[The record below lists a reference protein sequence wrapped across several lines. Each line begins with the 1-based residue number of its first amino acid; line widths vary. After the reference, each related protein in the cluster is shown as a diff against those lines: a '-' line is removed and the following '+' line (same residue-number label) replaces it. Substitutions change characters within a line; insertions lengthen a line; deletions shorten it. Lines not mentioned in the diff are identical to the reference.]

1 MLFFKNI
8 IKEMKLS
15 VQFLLAFLLV
25 LLLSTFDTGS
35 NYLLS
40 LKVERNSQFLSNSQ
54 EIIRHSTSLHKSMI
68 DMQSSFRGYLLT
80 NDNQFLDSY
89 QAGVESVPQL
99 ISELQ
104 KLVTPNTVQLQLIDS
119 IDKLHHQWLH
129 YASSLINSRKNSDD
143 KVSIEKYN
151 VLFESQ
157 LKKQV
162 GKKINDDIAKIFVE
176 FDKIEYHSRS
186 VHSGNLTKS
195 IRDTHTFSLIFFLS
209 TIIIGICTAWFI
221 VYRLSRRI
229 KTMVLLAENISEG
242 RFTSLEDN
250 RNDELKNLSTSLNK
264 MSASLQNNI
273 SELENRNAELDKF
286 AYAVSHDLKAP
297 VRGIHNVVN
306 WTEEDFGG
314 ELSAPLKKNLEII
327 RQRTKRMEDLINGLL
342 DYARVRNKTSP
353 QITNVNEIVYHIID
367 GIVPRNFKVDVHDL
381 PVFFTEKLK
390 LEQVF
395 ENLISN
401 AVKYTPDKDGHIIV
415 SCNEHPGYYEFSVKD
430 NGIGIDP
437 EYHSKI
443 FEMFQTLREKDETES
458 TGIGLAIIK
467 KILDDQNSSIR
478 VISESGQGAE
488 FIFTWPKNIN

>member
-1 MLFFKNI
+1 MR
-8 IKEMKLS
+8 LS
-15 VQFLLAFLLV
+15 TQFLLAFLLV

-54 EIIRHSTSLHKSMI
+54 EIIRHSTSLHKSII

-80 NDNQFLDSY
+80 NDDQFLDSY
-89 QAGVESVPQL
+89 QAGAGAVPQL
-99 ISELQ
+99 INELK
-104 KLVTPNTVQLQLIDS
+104 KLITSSPIQLRLIDT
-119 IDKLHHQWLH
+119 IDNLHHQWLQ
-129 YASSLINSRKNSDD
+129 YALGLINAKKNFDS
-143 KVSIEKYN
+143 KESIEKYN
-151 VLFESQ
+151 ILFESQ

-162 GKKINDDIAKIFVE
+162 GKKINDDIAKIFNE
-176 FDKIEYHSRS
+176 FDRIEYNSRS
-186 VHSGNLTKS
+186 VHSSNLAKS

-209 TIIIGICTAWFI
+209 TIVIGICTAWFI
-221 VYRLSRRI
+221 VHRLSNRI
-229 KTMVLLAENISEG
+229 KTMVLLAENISQG

-250 RNDELKNLSTSLNK
+250 KNDELKSLSTSLNK
-264 MSASLQNNI
+264 MSASLQKNI

-297 VRGIHNVVN
+297 IRGINNVVN
-306 WTEEDFGG
+306 WIEEDHGD
-314 ELSAPLKKNLEII
+314 ELSSPVKKNLDII
-327 RQRTKRMEDLINGLL
+327 RNRTKRMEDLINGLL

-353 QITNVNEIVYHIID
+353 QITNVNEIVYHTID
-367 GIVPRNFKVDVHDL
+367 GIVPRSFKVDVHDL
-381 PVFFTEKLK
+381 PVFSTEKLK

-401 AVKYTPDKDGHIIV
+401 AVKYTSNKDGHIIV

-443 FEMFQTLREKDETES
+443 FEMFQTLRNKDEQES
-458 TGIGLAIIK
+458 TGIGLALIK
-467 KILDDQNSSIR
+467 KILDDQNCTIR
-478 VISESGQGAE
+478 VESTIGNGAE
-488 FIFTWPKNIN
+488 FIFTWPKNLN